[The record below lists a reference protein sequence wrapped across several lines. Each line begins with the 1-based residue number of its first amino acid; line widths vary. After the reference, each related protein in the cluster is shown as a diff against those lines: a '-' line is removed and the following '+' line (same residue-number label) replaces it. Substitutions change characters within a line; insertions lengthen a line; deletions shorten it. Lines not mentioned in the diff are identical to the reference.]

1 MWNRTKVYENTTA
14 KNEEDDHEDHIKVR
28 TGGFPSN
35 LQNESQNLHL
45 QPEGSSSLPYNS
57 TNMSIKRNQL
67 PYSRP
72 IPQNREELLESIGR
86 DREVLGAY
94 FQRLTSQREEPTAPD
109 VAPPAPNSPAPHRN
123 SYDLFFESA
132 CISVKGLPPK
142 LAAEAKSRISQIITE
157 FEIRAISELEAQQE
171 RQMQAQPRI
180 DNASGIV
187 YEFRPC
193 S

>member
-1 MWNRTKVYENTTA
+1 MWNRADVYERETTQ
-14 KNEEDDHEDHIKVR
+14 NEENEQEDMKHGR
-28 TGGFPSN
+28 
-35 LQNESQNLHL
+35 
-45 QPEGSSSLPYNS
+45 SSSLHTNS
-57 TNMSIKRNQL
+57 IYMASRRSQL

-72 IPQNREELLESIGR
+72 IPQNRQELLDSIGR

-94 FQRLTSQREEPTAPD
+94 FQRLTSQREEATSSDLASPN
-109 VAPPAPNSPAPHRN
+109 PPALQRN

-157 FEIRAISELEAQQE
+157 FEIRAISEMEAQQE
-171 RQMQAQPRI
+171 RQMQAQPRV
-180 DNASGIV
+180 DSAKGIV